1 MLSLA
6 GALAL
11 ATASLF
17 AQTTVTLNGVNYALQ
32 SHPRVMLDGAKGTLT
47 TALQNT
53 SGRANRRNP
62 AYVGLQSQVN
72 AYIAGGYRDP
82 MTDYFN
88 WDDAGAYNNF
98 PGANTLNAALL
109 WYAQGANPNDPKG
122 YLAAAKYG
130 IDHALRLVGNS
141 TACNISYTYCGPTVD
156 NGRVNDTDYGRQS
169 LVYIAQ
175 AYSIIRSQLTSTER
189 QNFAN
194 MMLNDNVAAHNGI
207 DTVACTPQPV
217 TTGTGTLSAS
227 RRSATVT
234 ITGGT
239 TDQLAV
245 GTVLFNGNNSTIS
258 ANSYL
263 NAPAAVVTGI
273 TSSTTFTVRP
283 AIGASG
289 YPLEYSPAWTTGNCG
304 LIWLMKHH
312 NAAPP
317 LNPATSST
325 YNKDYYNGNSYV
337 YADNNLN
344 MTALYGYIA
353 VGLALADDDPRAVT
367 LLQQAFNYYYVNMYG
382 YILSADTGFGSS
394 GNAYSNTRTHLFKHI
409 IAEMIQKSVISGPN
423 LMGQYLTREVPFEFM
438 MFYPDYPE
446 GALSFQQPNVSQW
459 GSAGGA
465 YATLWT
471 LPYVDSADPNAPY
484 LNYYLRT
491 TRHDYTAGVMGST
504 ANSYETAFAYIFMD
518 PEQKQ
523 TNISGAPSQYLFNDT
538 QYSTCTALTSPSI
551 TCYPNHAY
559 AHVVSR
565 SGWTATDDVS
575 MLETGFTD
583 GTDHSSGDTDKGNG
597 DWGDFRIYRNG
608 AYLLS
613 DDTGSASDHEG
624 SMEQMNSI
632 ELGGGGNWAQTSG
645 DTGCPDSYTKYG
657 CDNAPILR
665 WGSTDPTGD
674 GSSRYMYVMTD
685 LAGVYHPALITTAPI
700 RVQRHIMHFKKA
712 TYQDYFVVY
721 DDVAPGAATT
731 IAALWHY
738 GLCPFVQ
745 GYVRGPNRN
754 MPCLTP
760 AAAISF
766 SGNTV
771 SDTQARSRLNSTFIY
786 PGVSGTLINQSK
798 TYPGHGGFTNR
809 LYSCAGSNG
818 TCNVSA
824 TSFEEIVVHQPVN
837 GTSGTMPTLTSPTC
851 TGTRGNCAVTQIADS
866 GYPKVAMFARQGALL
881 TCASFTTTH
890 SGAAQYLLAGLSPG
904 TWTVTVGGTAVPG
917 SPFTVNSADNTLYF
931 ESPSGAVSASLR
943 VGATR

>member
-1 MLSLA
+1 
-6 GALAL
+6 
-11 ATASLF
+11 
-17 AQTTVTLNGVNYALQ
+17 
-32 SHPRVMLDGAKGTLT
+32 
-47 TALQNT
+47 
-53 SGRANRRNP
+53 
-62 AYVGLQSQVN
+62 
-72 AYIAGGYRDP
+72 
-82 MTDYFN
+82 
-88 WDDAGAYNNF
+88 
-98 PGANTLNAALL
+98 
-109 WYAQGANPNDPKG
+109 
-122 YLAAAKYG
+122 
-130 IDHALRLVGNS
+130 
-141 TACNISYTYCGPTVD
+141 
-156 NGRVNDTDYGRQS
+156 
-169 LVYIAQ
+169 
-175 AYSIIRSQLTSTER
+175 
-189 QNFAN
+189 
-194 MMLNDNVAAHNGI
+194 
-207 DTVACTPQPV
+207 
-217 TTGTGTLSAS
+217 
-227 RRSATVT
+227 
-234 ITGGT
+234 
-239 TDQLAV
+239 
-245 GTVLFNGNNSTIS
+245 
-258 ANSYL
+258 
-263 NAPAAVVTGI
+263 
-273 TSSTTFTVRP
+273 
-283 AIGASG
+283 
-289 YPLEYSPAWTTGNCG
+289 
-304 LIWLMKHH
+304 
-312 NAAPP
+312 
-317 LNPATSST
+317 
-325 YNKDYYNGNSYV
+325 
-337 YADNNLN
+337 
-344 MTALYGYIA
+344 
-353 VGLALADDDPRAVT
+353 
-367 LLQQAFNYYYVNMYG
+367 
-382 YILSADTGFGSS
+382 
-394 GNAYSNTRTHLFKHI
+394 
-409 IAEMIQKSVISGPN
+409 
-423 LMGQYLTREVPFEFM
+423 
-438 MFYPDYPE
+438 
-446 GALSFQQPNVSQW
+446 
-459 GSAGGA
+459 
-465 YATLWT
+465 
-471 LPYVDSADPNAPY
+471 
-484 LNYYLRT
+484 
-491 TRHDYTAGVMGST
+491 
-504 ANSYETAFAYIFMD
+504 
-518 PEQKQ
+518 
-523 TNISGAPSQYLFNDT
+523 
-538 QYSTCTALTSPSI
+538 
-551 TCYPNHAY
+551 
-559 AHVVSR
+559 
-565 SGWTATDDVS
+565 
-575 MLETGFTD
+575 
-583 GTDHSSGDTDKGNG
+583 
-597 DWGDFRIYRNG
+597 
-608 AYLLS
+608 
-613 DDTGSASDHEG
+613 
-624 SMEQMNSI
+624 MEQMNSI

-881 TCASFTTTH
+881 TGASFTTTH